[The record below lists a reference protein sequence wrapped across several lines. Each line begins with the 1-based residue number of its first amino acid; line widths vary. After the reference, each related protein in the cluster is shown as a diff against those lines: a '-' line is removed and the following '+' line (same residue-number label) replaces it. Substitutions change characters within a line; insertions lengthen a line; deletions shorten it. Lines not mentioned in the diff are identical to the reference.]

1 MNQQLLQAT
10 AILKNALYNYGRILI
25 FNSPYK
31 TKFTTEIL
39 QSYLV
44 DFVADEI
51 IHGRIIA
58 EVNLNKKLEA

>member
-44 DFVADEI
+44 DFVTDEI